1 MADHDLRIES
11 NWVVLPE
18 QFDEA
23 LFVGRKK
30 EVRRVG
36 EKVKRLQNGE
46 IIKTRTMRISGE
58 RGVGKTWLSLRLH
71 HDFRK
76 KNGVRSIYIDCDQ
89 PIGSSQ
95 PLSAGNLEFR
105 VEAFN
110 YRGLLELLV
119 SLSKKIG
126 ALVPVETSVQEQSGW
141 LINKLTASDQVL
153 VLFLDG
159 LFSVNPDFVS
169 LLENYLLVPL
179 LSYPKTLIVMT
190 GRGRAPSFINY
201 YLNNA
206 VIEIKLGP
214 FEKKELEEFFDRLA
228 KQSQY
233 RRIGTQG
240 QTELDEIYRAS
251 GGYPR
256 TALLLA
262 KEGVAQGIEKAVNA
276 LLGFIEDEM
285 QRDEIRRHLEA
296 LVLLNRWDPELP
308 EEVEW
313 GMRDSDSLLF
323 LNAYHFF
330 VQTKSDLL
338 QQELAPEHLEALY
351 EAFQE
356 WKGKKNKSY
365 LRKVR
370 QELQELQLLRWETIQ
385 GGKQE
390 VRGYFIDEAIRYP
403 VAYALW
409 QNNRGLWQ
417 WLHFMGRKLFDRWA
431 EVDPDRYKPLAEAH
445 AKAIPWSRETKPS
458 ENFEQPGRSSS

>member
-1 MADHDLRIES
+1 MPKNDVTIQS
-11 NWVVLPE
+11 TVLPE

-23 LFVGRKK
+23 LFVNRKG
-30 EVRRVG
+30 EIERVE

-46 IIKTRTMRISGE
+46 IVKTRTIRISGE
-58 RGVGKTWLSLRLH
+58 RGVGKTWLSLKLH
-71 HDFRK
+71 HEFCK
-76 KNGVRSIYIDCDQ
+76 KKGVRSIYIDFDHTTA
-89 PIGSSQ
+89 SSQ
-95 PLSAGNLEFR
+95 SLSAEKLEFR
-105 VEAFN
+105 VKAFN
-110 YRGLLELLV
+110 YRGLLEFLK
-119 SLSKKIG
+119 SISEKIG
-126 ALVPVETSVQEQSGW
+126 ALVPEETSVQEQSGW
-141 LINKLTASDQVL
+141 LINKLIASDQVL

-159 LFSVNPDFVS
+159 LFSVNTDFVS

-206 VIEIKLGP
+206 VDEIKLGP
-214 FEKKELEEFFDRLA
+214 FEKGELGKYFDRLA

-240 QTELDEIYRAS
+240 KTSLNEIYRAS

-262 KEGVAQGIEKAVNA
+262 KEGVTQGIEKAVNA
-276 LLGFIEDEM
+276 LLGFIEDEG
-285 QRDEIRRHLEA
+285 QRDEIRQHLEA

-323 LNAYHFF
+323 LNAYYFF
-330 VQTKSDLL
+330 VQTRSDLL
-338 QQELAPEHLEALY
+338 QQEFDQERLETLY
-351 EAFQE
+351 EAFQG

-370 QELQELQLLRWETIQ
+370 QELQELQLLRWERIQ

-390 VRGYFIDEAIRYP
+390 IRGYFIDEAIRYP

-409 QNNRGLWQ
+409 QNKRGLWQ
-417 WLHFMGRKLFDRWA
+417 WLHFMGWKLFDRWA
-431 EVDPDRYKPLAEAH
+431 EVDPARYGPLANAH
-445 AKAIPWSRETKPS
+445 AKAIPLSRETSPS
-458 ENFEQPGRSSS
+458 ENAAPQKTIL